1 MASLQNFYTSRD
13 NNANANTYV
22 GQLDRLWYNPNLNSI
37 YVSDGNTP
45 GGIPVGLA
53 TGANAIFTNIT
64 VNGSVTGNLV
74 ISGNISPAATNKIGG
89 IIPGPG
95 VDVSNTGLLTIDS
108 ANLPVSFGNF
118 FANNNILSI
127 VNDNED
133 MILSTQGSAEIQLI
147 GNVGFYKPDGLPPN
161 TSNRYAFFNKDGQI
175 TILVPTADPTRGAVN
190 IIGSLSG
197 QSVEP
202 VNAGVMLHITGNN
215 DDFATQ
221 YIDGVNNFSNYIGRR
236 YNGLASAPTAVRAGN
251 VIARFSGVGYGAT
264 TFGTSATASLSYV
277 ALENFTD
284 SAQGTQMQLLV
295 APIGSVTRQLVASID
310 VANGVSATK
319 FTTTGNIS
327 ATGNITGGNLILS
340 TGGLVS
346 STGLITTTGNIS
358 AGNVNSYV
366 VLPAGTATKAPLTF
380 SIGNILSPA
389 ITGSM
394 EYDGRLFY
402 TTPQDQERGLLKTQ
416 QTYILN
422 TDYALTN
429 QTAGQSLFG
438 VSAGVSSNTR
448 YVYVINALIY
458 KSANNINMS
467 YALQGNAVLSRH
479 TYQTITTASST
490 LATLSTPSVLKN
502 ILTTGFDTPVVVTA
516 ALNSTGYYSLQVTG
530 IVNVTTGGTWNPLI
544 AFSGLPGVGSYVAA
558 GSSVE
563 IYPVGVGNSTVSVG
577 NWT

>member
-53 TGANAIFTNIT
+53 TAANAIFTNIT

-74 ISGNISPAATNKIGG
+74 VAGNISPASTNKIGG
-89 IIPGPG
+89 ITPGPG
-95 VDVSNTGLLTIDS
+95 VNVSNVGLLTIDS

-133 MILSTQGSAEIQLI
+133 MILSTQGDAEIQLI

-175 TILVPTADPTRGAVN
+175 TILVPNTDPTQGAVN
-190 IIGSLSG
+190 IIGSASG
-197 QSVEP
+197 QSVTP

-215 DDFATQ
+215 DEFATQ
-221 YIDGVNNFSNYIGRR
+221 YIDGVNNFSNFIGRR

-251 VIARFSGVGYGAT
+251 VITRFSGIGYGNT
-264 TFGTSATASLSYV
+264 GFGTGSTASLSYV

-284 SAQGTQMQLLV
+284 SAQGTQMQFLT
-295 APIGSVTRQLVASID
+295 APVGGIIRQLVANID

-319 FTTTGNIS
+319 FTTTGNVS
-327 ATGNITGGNLILS
+327 AGNVSVTGNI
-340 TGGLVS
+340 V
-346 STGLITTTGNIS
+346 

-366 VLPAGTATKAPLTF
+366 TLPAGTTTQAALTF
-380 SIGNILSPA
+380 TAGNILNPPA
-389 ITGSM
+389 PGVMS
-394 EYDGRLFY
+394 YDGKFFY
-402 TTPQDQERGLLKTQ
+402 ATPQGAERGLINTQ
-416 QTYILN
+416 QIYILN

-429 QTAGQSLFG
+429 QTGVQSMFG

-448 YVYVINALIY
+448 YAYVINAVIY
-458 KSANNINMS
+458 KTANNITMS
-467 YALQGNAVLSRH
+467 FAMDGNAVLSSH
-479 TYQTITTASST
+479 TYQTSTTAGAT
-490 LATLSTPSVLKN
+490 LATISTPSVLKN
-502 ILTTGFDTPVVVTA
+502 SITTGFTTPVVVTA
-516 ALNSTGYYSLQVTG
+516 ALNGTGYYSLQVTG
-530 IVNVTTGGTWNPLI
+530 IVSVTTGGTWNPLI
-544 AFSGLPGVGSYVAA
+544 AFSGLPGA
-558 GSSVE
+558 GSFVLGGSQVE
-563 IYPVGVGNSTVSVG
+563 IWPVGTANTTVSIG